1 MSTRRERLLFR
12 VINIYPPY
20 VGAGIRV
27 RHRQGDER
35 TIRVE
40 MRLRFWNRNLFGTH
54 FGGSLYA
61 MCDPWFVFLL
71 VRHLGDGYL
80 VWDKAAAIE
89 FLKPGRG
96 RVTATFHVSTAE
108 VAEIRAAADKDGK
121 TEPVLTA
128 EIVGEG
134 GEVVARVRRRSG
146 SRGRGRRGRR
156 ETARRRPPNP
166 RSPGRSAP
174 PRRLARPPA
183 PGEDLPARLGGA

>member
-1 MSTRRERLLFR
+1 MRF
-12 VINIYPPY
+12 VNFYPPY
-20 VGAGIRV
+20 LGAGVRV
-27 RHRQGDER
+27 LPSHGDDR

-108 VAEIRAAADKDGK
+108 VAEIRAAADRDGK

-128 EIVGEG
+128 EVVGED
-134 GEVVARVRRRSG
+134 GEVVARVRKTLWVKRKG
-146 SRGRGRRGRR
+146 A
-156 ETARRRPPNP
+156 TRPAANDE
-166 RSPGRSAP
+166 
-174 PRRLARPPA
+174 A
-183 PGEDLPARLGGA
+183 PGVVSDQSGPELAAAAAKNRHA